1 MTAKA
6 RVLRHSGR
14 RQAPEKECPDWRNWR
29 REALWHQTLFL
40 LGFDPADRLTLSSAG
55 IAVLDPDL
63 EQGGNT
69 NIVVRRDP
77 ATGEM
82 TRVLVHRWCR
92 PGRSPRSTSDALA
105 DA

>member
-1 MTAKA
+1 VSRFVKVRGKA
-6 RVLRHSGR
+6 SPFDPSRRDYWEDRRTRRLVREASHFHRVHLLQRQLGR
-14 RQAPEKECPDWRNWR
+14 RAACK
-29 REALWHQTLFL
+29 
-40 LGFDPADRLTLSSAG
+40 
-55 IAVLDPDL
+55 AVLDPDL

-82 TRVLVHRWCR
+82 TRALVHRWCR
-92 PGRSPRSTSDALA
+92 PGRSPRSTSYALA